1 MTTDLIPQPGSPEW
15 QAIRATGLGAS
26 EAAAACGLSRYAT
39 PLHIYSRKRGL
50 ISEIEDNDAMRMGRR
65 LEPVVIAEFV
75 DRTGEEI
82 AAAPVATGRHEKH
95 GCILATPDA
104 QLVSGSL
111 LECKTTTWRTA
122 AELGDEGS
130 DYIPVEWLMQCQ
142 QQLAV
147 FKMDLCHL
155 AVLLDGRT
163 LRTYKIE
170 RNDVL
175 IGRML
180 VMELE
185 LWERIEQG
193 RAPEPDFK
201 HEATYDLIRA
211 IHKVEAGKTIDLDP
225 DLVKIWQR
233 DRKLAKIET
242 KVEKLR
248 KELRAQVL
256 HGMGDA
262 AIARL
267 PGGEK
272 EVVRKSID
280 ATLVEAYTKKSYVT
294 LTERKVKE

>member
-1 MTTDLIPQPGSPEW
+1 MTALIVGSPEW
-15 QAIRATGLGAS
+15 KAIRATGLGAS

-39 PLHIYSRKRGL
+39 PLHVYMRKRGL
-50 ISEIEDNDAMRMGRR
+50 LAEIEDNDAMRMGRR
-65 LEPVVIAEFV
+65 LEPVVVAEFI

-82 AAAPVATGRHEKH
+82 AAAPVATGRHEQH

-163 LRTYKIE
+163 LRTYKVE

-175 IGRML
+175 IGRMI

-185 LWERIEQG
+185 LWQRIEEG
-193 RAPEPDFK
+193 RAPEPDFQ

-211 IHKVEAGKTIDLDP
+211 IHKVETGKIIDLSP
-225 DLVKIWQR
+225 EAAELWAEQAVLGKQISQLEK
-233 DRKLAKIET
+233 DRER
-242 KVEKLR
+242 LR
-248 KELRAQVL
+248 GEVL
-256 HGMGDA
+256 HCIGDA
-262 AIARL
+262 AIGRL
-267 PGGEK
+267 PGGEQ
-272 EVVRKSID
+272 ELVRRTVD
-280 ATLVEAYTKKSYVT
+280 GGHVEYDRKPYVS
-294 LTERKVKE
+294 LTARKVKE